1 MRCPVCQDTPLNRSS
16 LEEYLAVNACTSCSG
31 HWISSYDYWHW
42 LEWRISPSPH
52 DHAKSAPDASG
63 AAIDAVMNL
72 SDQLPSL
79 DGSLDTDNRRAIFC
93 PDCQHLMRKAKVGHG
108 LEFYLDRC
116 SHCGGVWFD
125 EHEWDFLQAT
135 GLDSKVHLIFS
146 EPWQAQIR
154 QDEFKKVLQQTYRSN
169 LGNEDYARAIA
180 IKEWINNHPNKG
192 YLLSLLNQEC
202 LTEADTA
209 DADAGVPQR
218 LTVTPYEEPSHNPE
232 PVSTKGIHANG
243 HRNGHS
249 NGNGQY
255 AHNGSSN
262 GHQAN

>member
-1 MRCPVCQDTPLNRSS
+1 MRCPVCQDTPLNRNS
-16 LEEYLAVNACTSCSG
+16 LEEYLAVNSCTSCSG

-42 LEWRISPSPH
+42 LEWRINPT
-52 DHAKSAPDASG
+52 AKSEPDPSG
-63 AAIDAVMNL
+63 ATLDAVMSL
-72 SDQLPSL
+72 SDQLPGTSCAP
-79 DGSLDTDNRRAIFC
+79 DTDNRRAIFC

-125 EHEWDFLQAT
+125 EHEWAFLQAT

-169 LGNEDYARAIA
+169 LGNDDYARAIA

-202 LTEADTA
+202 LTEDDQTDT
-209 DADAGVPQR
+209 GEPQY
-218 LTVTPYEEPSHNPE
+218 LTVTPYEAPTDPQSE
-232 PVSTKGIHANG
+232 PVVHT
-243 HRNGHS
+243 

-255 AHNGSSN
+255 AHNGHS
-262 GHQAN
+262 AN